1 MSSEAPRFKTVE
13 ASGELTVVHPPAQ
26 PPTVS
31 PLPRPGQR
39 YRVGTAVCWAR
50 LYCVLQVGEILEL
63 NCSSPASTPPAK
75 LRYFINNQMVG
86 LNCILIRF
94 YL

>member
-39 YRVGTAVCWAR
+39 YRVGTALGWAP
-50 LYCVLQVGEILEL
+50 LYRVL
-63 NCSSPASTPPAK
+63 
-75 LRYFINNQMVG
+75 
-86 LNCILIRF
+86 
-94 YL
+94 